1 MSKSKLLSAR
11 SILFMPLTEDYRMR
25 SDSSGMIHWMKDV
38 MPCFLFFK
46 IGLTVLTSS
55 IKIFL
60 SDLLI
65 SESLKPGVSMRVILP
80 VRATLTHDV
89 TAANDFDALNLLATY
104 YLAPK
109 HSFENILAIS
119 ERAVDLP
126 CPHSPKIHAENK
138 SAKSLSCFCY
148 IQVFV

>member
-1 MSKSKLLSAR
+1 MN
-11 SILFMPLTEDYRMR
+11 
-25 SDSSGMIHWMKDV
+25 DV
-38 MPCFLFFK
+38 MPYFLSFK

-65 SESLKPGVSMRVILP
+65 SESLKPGVSMRVMLP
-80 VRATLTHDV
+80 VRATFTQDV
-89 TAANDFDALNLLATY
+89 TAANDLDALNLLAAY

-126 CPHSPKIHAENK
+126 YPHSPKMHAENK
-138 SAKSLSCFCY
+138 SAKSLSCFY
-148 IQVFV
+148 YVHALVY